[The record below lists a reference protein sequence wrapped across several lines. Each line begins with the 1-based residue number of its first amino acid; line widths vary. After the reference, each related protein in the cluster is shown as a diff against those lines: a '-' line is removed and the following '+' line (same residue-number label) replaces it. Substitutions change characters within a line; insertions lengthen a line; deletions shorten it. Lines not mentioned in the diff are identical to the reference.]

1 MQYNGIQG
9 KLKTQPKRNQKRV
22 FFSHPAVFGAA
33 AASGT
38 LLITDLRA
46 SSGTASLIESL
57 ISSSSPSKSL
67 QFRVKVH
74 QGDCNCLAFHP
85 SNEYA
90 ILTGS
95 DDATIALWDMRN
107 LSKEVRRFEQRHRDG
122 VLQVTWSPIAPT
134 IFASSSADQHVFV
147 WDLKADDKIFDHKGH
162 DARIPYISWH
172 PTRPM
177 IASVAEDSSFQ
188 IWEANIVDNLINNV

>member
-1 MQYNGIQG
+1 
-9 KLKTQPKRNQKRV
+9 LL
-22 FFSHPAVFGAA
+22 FSHPSVFGAA
-33 AASGT
+33 AAAGT

-46 SSGTASLIESL
+46 SSGTAALVESL
-57 ISSSSPSKSL
+57 FASTSSSSKSL

-74 QGDCNCLAFHP
+74 SADCNCLAFHP
-85 SNEYA
+85 VNEYA

-107 LSKEVRRFEQRHRDG
+107 LSKEVRRFEQRHGDG
-122 VLQVTWSPIAPT
+122 VLQVAWSPLSPS

-147 WDLKADDKIFDHKGH
+147 WDLKSNDGVIFDHKGH
-162 DARIPYISWH
+162 DSRIPDISWH

-177 IASVAEDSSFQ
+177 IASVAEDSSFE
-188 IWEANIVDNLINNV
+188 IWEANIVENLINSI

>member
-1 MQYNGIQG
+1 MKINLLYVYKDNYGC
-9 KLKTQPKRNQKRV
+9 
-22 FFSHPAVFGAA
+22 FSHPAVFGAA

-46 SSGTASLIESL
+46 SSGTAALVESL
-57 ISSSSPSKSL
+57 FASTSSTSKSL

-74 QGDCNCLAFHP
+74 SADCNCLAFHP
-85 SNEYA
+85 VNEYA

-107 LSKEVRRFEQRHRDG
+107 LSKEVRRFEQHHRDG
-122 VLQVTWSPIAPT
+122 VLQVAWSPLAPS
-134 IFASSSADQHVFV
+134 IFASSSADQHVLV
-147 WDLKADDKIFDHKGH
+147 WDLKSNDGVIFDHRGH
-162 DARIPYISWH
+162 DSRIPDISWH

-188 IWEANIVDNLINNV
+188 LWEANVVENIINSI

>member
-1 MQYNGIQG
+1 MAS
-9 KLKTQPKRNQKRV
+9 TVRERV
-22 FFSHPAVFGAA
+22 FWFYINKEDFSSHPAVFGAA

-46 SSGTASLIESL
+46 SSGTASLVESFFP
-57 ISSSSPSKSL
+57 SSSSSKSL

-74 QGDCNCLAFHP
+74 TADCNSLAFHP
-85 SNEYA
+85 MNEYA

-107 LSKEVRRFEQRHRDG
+107 LSKEVRRFEQHHGDS
-122 VLQVTWSPIAPT
+122 VLQVQWNPIVPS

-147 WDLKADDKIFDHKGH
+147 WDLKSKDGVIFDHKGH
-162 DARIPYISWH
+162 DSRIPDISWH
-172 PTRPM
+172 PTRPI

-188 IWEANIVDNLINNV
+188 IWEASAVERSINSI